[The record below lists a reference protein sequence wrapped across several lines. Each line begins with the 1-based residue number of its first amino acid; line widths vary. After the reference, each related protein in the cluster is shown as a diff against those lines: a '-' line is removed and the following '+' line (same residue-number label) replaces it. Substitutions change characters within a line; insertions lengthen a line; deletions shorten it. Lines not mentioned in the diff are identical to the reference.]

1 MEFLIFVWMRNPKK
15 CVKLDDQPNG
25 KMMINIDKAIN
36 DLDLAGWIG
45 YEILGA

>member
-1 MEFLIFVWMRNPKK
+1 MINLM
-15 CVKLDDQPNG
+15 G
-25 KMMINIDKAIN
+25 KWWINIDKAIN